1 MDRLTRA
8 FYATSAAALMS
19 FAAIVVVLLVA
30 AAPGFSVAQDRAR
43 AASQAPVSMLV
54 GDFHDAG
61 ASRAG

>member
-19 FAAIVVVLLVA
+19 FAAIVIVLLVA

-43 AASQAPVSMLV
+43 AASQAPVSMIV
-54 GDFHDAG
+54 GDFHNGGSVQAG
-61 ASRAG
+61 